1 MSNTDPISDM
11 LARIRNAGQ
20 ARHPSLKCP
29 SSKLKL
35 AVARV
40 LADAGYLDSVGVE
53 AEGGRPVLSI
63 RLRYGANGE
72 SVIDGMRRVSKPS
85 RRVYVEVEEIPRV
98 RSGLGTAVISTNK
111 GVLSDAAAREQ
122 RVGGELLC
130 EVW

>member
-1 MSNTDPISDM
+1 MTDPISDM

-20 ARHPSLKCP
+20 ARHTALRVP

-40 LADAGYLDSVGVE
+40 LAEAGYIESVAVE
-53 AEGGRPVLSI
+53 AEAGRPVLNI
-63 RLRYGANGE
+63 QLRFGANGR
-72 SVIDGMRRVSKPS
+72 SVIDGMRRVSRPS
-85 RRVYVEVEEIPRV
+85 RRIYVDADAIPRV
-98 RSGLGTAVISTNK
+98 RSGLGTAVLSTNK
-111 GVLSDAAAREQ
+111 GVISDAAAREQ

>member
-1 MSNTDPISDM
+1 MTDPISDM

-20 ARHPSLKCP
+20 ARHPSLKVP

-40 LADAGYLDSVGVE
+40 LADAGYIGSVAVE
-53 AEGGRPVLSI
+53 AQAGRPVLNI
-63 RLRYGANGE
+63 QLRFGANGK

-85 RRVYVEVEEIPRV
+85 RRVYVDADAIPRV
-98 RSGLGTAVISTNK
+98 RSGLGTAVLSTNK
-111 GVLSDAAAREQ
+111 GVISDAAAREQ

-130 EVW
+130 EIW

>member
-1 MSNTDPISDM
+1 MTDPISDM

-20 ARHPSLKCP
+20 ARHPALQVP

-40 LADAGYLDSVGVE
+40 LADAGYLESVGVT
-53 AEGGRPVLSI
+53 AKDGRPVLDI
-63 RLRYGANGE
+63 KLRFGRDGK

-85 RRVYVEVEEIPRV
+85 RRVYVDAESIPRV

>member
-1 MSNTDPISDM
+1 MTDPISDM

-20 ARHPSLKCP
+20 ARHPALKVP

-40 LADAGYLDSVGVE
+40 LAEAGYIDTVSVE
-53 AEGGRPVLSI
+53 AEAGRPVLHI
-63 RLRYGANGE
+63 KLRFGANGK

-85 RRVYVEVEEIPRV
+85 RRVYVEADEIPRV
-98 RSGLGTAVISTNK
+98 RSGLGTAVLSTNK
-111 GVLSDAAAREQ
+111 GVISDAAAREQ

>member
-1 MSNTDPISDM
+1 VTDPISDM

-20 ARHPSLKCP
+20 ARHPSLLVP

-40 LADAGYLDSVGVE
+40 LTEAGYLESVNVE
-53 AEGGRPVLSI
+53 AKEGRPVLRI
-63 RLRYGANGE
+63 QLRLGPDGR

-85 RRVYVEVEEIPRV
+85 RRVYVEADSIPRV
-98 RSGLGTAVISTNK
+98 RSGLGTAVLSTNK

>member
-1 MSNTDPISDM
+1 VTDPLSDM

-20 ARHPSLKCP
+20 ARHPSLLVP

-40 LADAGYLDSVGVE
+40 LADAGYLESVTVE
-53 AEGGRPVLSI
+53 AKEGRPVLNI
-63 RLRYGANGE
+63 KLRIGANGR

-85 RRVYVEVEEIPRV
+85 RRVYAHADEIPRV
-98 RSGLGTAVISTNK
+98 RSGLGIAVLSTNK

>member
-1 MSNTDPISDM
+1 MTDPISDM

-20 ARHPSLKCP
+20 ARHPALK

-40 LADAGYLDSVGVE
+40 LAEAGYLDSVAVE
-53 AEGGRPVLSI
+53 AQGGRPVLNI
-63 RLRYGANGE
+63 QLRFGANGK

-85 RRVYVEVEEIPRV
+85 RRVYASADAIPRV
-98 RSGLGTAVISTNK
+98 RSGLGTAVLSTNK
-111 GVLSDAAAREQ
+111 GVISDAAAREQ

>member
-1 MSNTDPISDM
+1 MTDPISDM

-20 ARHPSLKCP
+20 ARHPALKVP

-40 LADAGYLDSVGVE
+40 LAEAGYIDSVGVE
-53 AEGGRPVLSI
+53 AEAGRPVLNI
-63 RLRYGANGE
+63 KLRFGTDGK

-85 RRVYVEVEEIPRV
+85 RRVYVEADEIPSV
-98 RSGLGTAVISTNK
+98 RSGLGTAVLSTNK
-111 GVLSDAAAREQ
+111 GVISGAAAREQ

>member
-1 MSNTDPISDM
+1 MTDPISDM
-11 LARIRNAGQ
+11 LARIRNAGM
-20 ARHPSLKCP
+20 ARHPSLKVP

-40 LADAGYLDSVGVE
+40 LAEAGYIASVGVE

-63 RLRYGANGE
+63 KLRFGANGKP
-72 SVIDGMRRVSKPS
+72 VIDGMRRVSKPS
-85 RRVYVEVEEIPRV
+85 RRVYVEADAIPRV
-98 RSGLGTAVISTNK
+98 RSGLGTAVLSTNK

>member
-1 MSNTDPISDM
+1 MSTDPISDM
-11 LARIRNAGQ
+11 LTRIRNAGQ

-40 LADAGYLDSVGVE
+40 LVEAGYLESATVE
-53 AEGGRPVLSI
+53 AEEGRPVLNI
-63 RLRYGANGE
+63 KLRLGADGR
-72 SVIDGMRRVSKPS
+72 SVIDGLRRVSRPS
-85 RRVYVEVEEIPRV
+85 LRVYVQAESIPRV

-122 RVGGELLC
+122 RVGGELVC

>member
-1 MSNTDPISDM
+1 MSTDPISDM
-11 LARIRNAGQ
+11 LTRIRNAGQ

-40 LADAGYLDSVGVE
+40 LAEAGYLESVAVE
-53 AEGGRPVLSI
+53 AEGGRPVLNI
-63 RLRYGANGE
+63 KLRFGADGR
-72 SVIDGMRRVSKPS
+72 SVIDGLRRVSKPS
-85 RRVYVEVEEIPRV
+85 LRVYVEAEKIPRV

-122 RVGGELLC
+122 RVGGELVC

>member
-1 MSNTDPISDM
+1 MTDPISDM

-20 ARHPSLKCP
+20 ARHASLKVP

-40 LADAGYLDSVGVE
+40 LADAGYLGSVSVE
-53 AEGGRPVLSI
+53 AQAGRPVLNI
-63 RLRYGANGE
+63 QLRFGADGK

-85 RRVYVEVEEIPRV
+85 RRVYVDAENIPRV
-98 RSGLGTAVISTNK
+98 RSGLGTAVLSTNK
-111 GVLSDAAAREQ
+111 GVISDAAAREQ

>member
-1 MSNTDPISDM
+1 MTDPISDM

-20 ARHPSLKCP
+20 ARHPGLKVP

-40 LADAGYLDSVGVE
+40 LADAGYIESVGVE
-53 AEGGRPVLSI
+53 AEAGRPVLNI
-63 RLRYGANGE
+63 KLRFGANGK

-85 RRVYVEVEEIPRV
+85 RRVYVEADAIPRV
-98 RSGLGTAVISTNK
+98 RSGLGTAVLSTNK
-111 GVLSDAAAREQ
+111 GVISDAVAREQ

-130 EVW
+130 EIW

>member
-1 MSNTDPISDM
+1 MTDPISDM

-20 ARHPSLKCP
+20 ARHPSLQCP

-40 LADAGYLDSVGVE
+40 LTEAGYLDSVSVE
-53 AEGGRPVLSI
+53 AVEGRPTLSI
-63 RLRYGANGE
+63 QLRYGADGR
-72 SVIDGMRRVSKPS
+72 SVIDGLRRVSRPS
-85 RRVYVEVEEIPRV
+85 RRVYVGADEIPRV

-111 GVLSDAAAREQ
+111 GVISDAAAREQ
-122 RVGGELLC
+122 RVGGEVLC

>member
-1 MSNTDPISDM
+1 MTDPLSDM

-20 ARHPSLKCP
+20 ARHPSLVVP
-29 SSKLKL
+29 SSRLKL

-40 LADAGYLDSVGVE
+40 MADAGYLAGVTVE
-53 AEGGRPVLSI
+53 AQGGRPVLNI
-63 RLRYGANGE
+63 QLRFGGDGK

-85 RRVYVEVEEIPRV
+85 RRVYVDADAIPRV
-98 RSGLGTAVISTNK
+98 RSGLGTAVLSTNK
-111 GVLSDAAAREQ
+111 GVISDAAAREQ

>member
-1 MSNTDPISDM
+1 MSTDPISDM
-11 LARIRNAGQ
+11 LTRIRNAGQ

-40 LADAGYLDSVGVE
+40 LVEAGYLESATVE
-53 AEGGRPVLSI
+53 AEGGRPVLNI
-63 RLRYGANGE
+63 TLRLGADGR
-72 SVIDGMRRVSKPS
+72 SVIDGLRRVSRPS
-85 RRVYVEVEEIPRV
+85 LRVYVQAESIPRV

-122 RVGGELLC
+122 RVGGELVC

>member
-1 MSNTDPISDM
+1 VTDPLSDM

-20 ARHPSLKCP
+20 ARHPSLLVP

-40 LADAGYLDSVGVE
+40 LADAGYLESVTVE
-53 AEGGRPVLSI
+53 AKEGRPVLNI
-63 RLRYGANGE
+63 KLRIGASGR

-85 RRVYVEVEEIPRV
+85 RRVYAHADEIPRV
-98 RSGLGTAVISTNK
+98 RSGLGIAVLSTNK

>member
-1 MSNTDPISDM
+1 MTDPISDM

-20 ARHPSLKCP
+20 ARHVSLQVP

-40 LADAGYLDSVGVE
+40 LTEAGYLESVNVE
-53 AEGGRPVLSI
+53 AQGGRPVLTI
-63 RLRYGANGE
+63 KLRVAANGR

-85 RRVYVEVEEIPRV
+85 RRVYVQADSIPRV
-98 RSGLGTAVISTNK
+98 RSGLGTAVLSTNK
-111 GVLSDAAAREQ
+111 GVISDAAAREQ

-130 EVW
+130 EIW